1 MKRSEIRGQP
11 LRAPK
16 FIGPFANPIPDFV
29 SLHPG
34 YKLSANRLFAV
45 VDPLAAFGL
54 QAATVGWQ

>member
-45 VDPLAAFGL
+45 LVGPVDFREL
-54 QAATVGWQ
+54 